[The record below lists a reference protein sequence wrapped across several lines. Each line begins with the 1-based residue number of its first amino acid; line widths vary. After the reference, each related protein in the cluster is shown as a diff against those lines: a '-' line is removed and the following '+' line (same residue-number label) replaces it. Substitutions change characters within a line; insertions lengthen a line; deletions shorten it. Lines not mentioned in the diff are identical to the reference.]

1 MLSSSSRF
9 MTTLR
14 GRLGRPRFRQ
24 SEDGRPKVS
33 ITSGNVRK
41 QGALVQ
47 AIGFDVLLCSPGEW
61 FIGQKVM
68 LGFRSQFSNVE
79 LVIPGRVHWRE
90 QKQSEVEMG
99 IVLDEQIP
107 DEFVVQDPGCSRK
120 SIRYPS
126 NIVGTLNWLE
136 PHSVSYA
143 ASVVNYSREGICLQ
157 SGVTPQIGTELQF
170 SWLRDSV
177 AYSVTGISRWVIG
190 KSGGSL
196 TGCEL
201 TSSLGYAISG
211 LSVNSGRASL

>member
-1 MLSSSSRF
+1 MLNSSSRF

-14 GRLGRPRFRQ
+14 GRLGRPRFRL
-24 SEDGRPKVS
+24 SEDGRPKVL

-41 QGALVQ
+41 QGSIVQ

-61 FIGQKVM
+61 FIGQKVV
-68 LGFRSQFSNVE
+68 LGFLSQFSNVE
-79 LVIPGRVHWRE
+79 LAIPGRVHWRE

-107 DEFVVQDPGCSRK
+107 DEFVVQESGCARK

-157 SGVTPQIGTELQF
+157 SEVTPQIGTELQF

-177 AYSVTGISRWVIG
+177 AYSVTGLSRWVIG
-190 KSGGSL
+190 KSGGAL

-201 TSSLGYAISG
+201 TNSLGYAISG